1 MGSGWINI
9 LIFVLVIG
17 APAIG
22 TIWKKLEE
30 KKEQRQIEGQ
40 RQRLREDNLRTGR
53 VQTLQSRPAEPARSS
68 SGGDIDAQR
77 RTRLEELRRR
87 QQERLR
93 QAAQA
98 RPRTQQAQV
107 SSVPAPGT
115 GQSAGRAAPGRT
127 RPVIQPKV
135 GPRRTVPTR
144 TPPTR
149 TQQSRPPTQRTARP
163 QQSRP
168 ATPHLTRV
176 AKLPSERAKLPSELR
191 MEGAAGRRV
200 KRSSPLKVSPASTP
214 GDPLQ
219 GTARAKVF
227 GTDRPTITDLRRA
240 VLLREIFDLPVSMR
254 EKPPGSF

>member
-68 SGGDIDAQR
+68 SGGDLDAQR

-107 SSVPAPGT
+107 RSIPVPGA

-144 TPPTR
+144 TPTR

-163 QQSRP
+163 QQSRT
-168 ATPHLTRV
+168 ATPHPTRV
-176 AKLPSERAKLPSELR
+176 SKLRSERPKLPSELR

-200 KRSSPLKVSPASTP
+200 KRSSPLKDSPASTP
-214 GDPLQ
+214 GAPLQ

-227 GTDRPTITDLRRA
+227 GTDRPSIADLRRA
-240 VLLREIFDLPVSMR
+240 IMLREVFDLPVSMR
-254 EKPPGSF
+254 EKPRGSF

>member
-17 APAIG
+17 APTIG

-30 KKEQRQIEGQ
+30 KKEQRRIESE
-40 RQRLREDNLRTGR
+40 RLRLREDNLRTGR

-68 SGGDIDAQR
+68 SAGDIDAQR

-98 RPRTQQAQV
+98 RPRTQQTQV
-107 SSVPAPGT
+107 RSIPAPGA
-115 GQSAGRAAPGRT
+115 GQSTGRAAPGRT
-127 RPVIQPKV
+127 RPVIQPQA

-144 TPPTR
+144 TPTR

-176 AKLPSERAKLPSELR
+176 AKLPSERALLPSELR
-191 MEGAAGRRV
+191 NEGAAGRGV
-200 KRSSPLKVSPASTP
+200 KRTSPLGISPPSMSGA
-214 GDPLQ
+214 PLQ

-240 VLLREIFDLPVSMR
+240 VLLREMFDLPVSMR